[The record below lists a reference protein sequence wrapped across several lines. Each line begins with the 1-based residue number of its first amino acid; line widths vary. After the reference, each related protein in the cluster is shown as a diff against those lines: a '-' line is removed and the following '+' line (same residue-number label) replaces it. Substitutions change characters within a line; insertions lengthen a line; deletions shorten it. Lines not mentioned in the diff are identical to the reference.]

1 MAMAVAAILE
11 LEGAPAREEAEAEAE
26 AQAGEVDGSCRC
38 PAYPSLRYPVFEQTA
53 LLDRVGSPGLDLPKE
68 LGRFRV
74 DFIKDIYNIYFYQKE
89 KNPYLKF

>member
-11 LEGAPAREEAEAEAE
+11 LEGAPAREEAEAQ
-26 AQAGEVDGSCRC
+26 AQAGEVDGSMGAAVAQLIHPFVIRC
-38 PAYPSLRYPVFEQTA
+38 SNRHPCWIGL
-53 LLDRVGSPGLDLPKE
+53 GSPVLDLPKE

-89 KNPYLKF
+89 KIPI